1 MDVRARRFLPLFFAP
16 LVLAAC
22 GGSNVTFEGGV
33 FHGQNVAFHVGS
45 IPGDW
50 RRVNVDDS
58 ALAFRD
64 GRGSSI
70 LVSGRCDLRVDDV
83 PLVALTNQLIMGTTE
98 RELVKEE
105 TFPFDK
111 REARHTVMK
120 AKLDGVA
127 LVWDVYV
134 MKKNGCVYDEV
145 YVAPPDRFEEGSAS
159 FERFAMELRTV
170 ESKHDD
176 Q

>member
-1 MDVRARRFLPLFFAP
+1 MDVRRACFLPLY
-16 LVLAAC
+16 LAFCAC

-33 FHGQNVAFHVGS
+33 FHGPSASFHVGDV
-45 IPGDW
+45 PGDW
-50 RRVNVDDS
+50 HRVNLDDS

-70 LVSGRCDLRVDDV
+70 LVSGRCDLKVDDV
-83 PLVALTNQLIMGTTE
+83 PLVALTNQLVMGTTE

-120 AKLDGVA
+120 AKLDGVP

-134 MKKNGCVYDEV
+134 MKKNGCVYDMV
-145 YVAPPDRFEEGSAS
+145 YVAPPDHFEEGSGP
-159 FERFAMELRTV
+159 FERFAPSFHTV
-170 ESKHDD
+170 EKHDD
-176 Q
+176 HD

>member
-1 MDVRARRFLPLFFAP
+1 MDVRACRFLPLF
-16 LVLAAC
+16 LLTAC
-22 GGSNVTFEGGV
+22 GGATATFEGGV
-33 FHGQNVAFHVGS
+33 FHGQNVAFHVGDV
-45 IPGDW
+45 PGDW
-50 RRVNVDDS
+50 RRVNVDDA

-98 RELVKEE
+98 RDLVKEE
-105 TFPFDK
+105 TMPFDK

-120 AKLDGVA
+120 AKLDGVP

-134 MKKNGCVYDEV
+134 MKKNGCVYDMV
-145 YVAPPDRFEEGSAS
+145 YVAPPGRFDEGSAA
-159 FERFAMELRTV
+159 FERFAIELRTV
-170 ESKHDD
+170 EAKHDNE
-176 Q
+176 